1 MRLNCDMG
9 ESYGDTVVGDD
20 AGVMP
25 HIDQANIACGFHG
38 GDPVTIDTALAL
50 ARSHG
55 VAVGAHPSYPDREGF
70 GRRSMSLS
78 FEELAATLHYQ
89 VAALEGMAARHGL
102 QLSHIKP
109 HGALYNDAMR
119 DERCRRHVMQ
129 AIAAYHRPLPLVLQA
144 TARNAALENEAR
156 TEGVTLWFEA
166 FADRAYTDDGLL
178 QPRSEPGS
186 VLGVDAMLAQAQQL
200 VTHGTVTTTGGK
212 VLAIEADTLCVHG
225 DNHHAIAGLTRL
237 RTLLNTLSGPGRA

>member
-9 ESYGDTVVGDD
+9 ESYGDVVVGDD
-20 AGVMP
+20 ARVMP

-38 GDPVTIDTALAL
+38 GDPLTIDKTLVL
-50 ARSHG
+50 ARTHG

-70 GRRSMSLS
+70 GRRSM
-78 FEELAATLHYQ
+78 ELPHDTLTATLHYQ
-89 VAALEGMAARHGL
+89 IAALEGMAARHGI
-102 QLSHIKP
+102 QLGHIKP

-119 DERCRRHVMQ
+119 DERLRRQLMQ
-129 AIAAYHRPLPLVLQA
+129 VIAAYHRPLPLVLQA
-144 TARNAALENEAR
+144 TAHNAALEREAQ

-186 VLGVDAMLAQAQQL
+186 VLEVDAMLAQAEQL
-200 VTHGTVTTTGGK
+200 VTHGTVTATGGR

-225 DNHHAIAGLTRL
+225 DNSHAIAGLSRL
-237 RTLLNTLSGPGRA
+237 RSLLDTLQRPGRA